1 MALKRKRSRKKKLI
15 EKHQTHQ
22 KDTGSPQVQIAILS
36 KRINELTDHLKD
48 HKKDQSA
55 RKGLLGLVA
64 HRRDLLVYLKRNKP
78 AQYEKVLEANDL
90 KR

>member
-1 MALKRKRSRKKKLI
+1 MALKRSHKKKLI
-15 EKHQTHQ
+15 TKHQTH
-22 KDTGSPQVQIAILS
+22 KTDTGSPQVQIGILTKS
-36 KRINELTDHLKD
+36 INKLTDHLKE

-55 RKGLLGLVA
+55 RKGLLGMVA

-78 AQYEKVLEANDL
+78 AQYEKVLEANEL